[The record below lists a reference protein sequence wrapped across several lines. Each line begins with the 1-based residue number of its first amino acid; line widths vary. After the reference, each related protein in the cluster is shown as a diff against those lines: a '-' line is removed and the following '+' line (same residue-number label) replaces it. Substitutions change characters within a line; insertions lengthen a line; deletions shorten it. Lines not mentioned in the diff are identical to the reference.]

1 MGVKVDFSQLRAFDQ
16 NGDPVAGALAYFYA
30 VGTTTP
36 VTVYTAS
43 DNMTA
48 HPSPLVADAAGV
60 FPAVWARGE
69 VKVNV
74 TTALGATVPGYPQ
87 DPAMSV
93 AYGAAGAKT
102 FTFATLAEFRADT
115 ELTYT
120 AGLENTVV
128 PGDYIIIHQ
137 EGLSF
142 TVAPSGSTTNAT
154 ATAGG
159 VKVNIAGSTVTPAM
173 FGADGVNDQASIQA
187 AWDYAALHPE
197 LGPVQMRGVST
208 VEGQLTLDSGAHVQW
223 SQGSWLKQTDFSAT
237 GSFVQTLDPNSSS
250 AASIK
255 SGILLEN
262 PQIDG
267 ELFPAPVALIV
278 ASSTATTVTFTA
290 AASSV
295 DGFYNGMCLED
306 TTAANG
312 GGLRIVTAYV
322 GATRTATHTTPWV
335 SNPTATTVILAGW
348 NDNGIGLA
356 AGITNA
362 TIRGGVVKNYP
373 GNLQVPS
380 GNGGKGVDVEQGATD
395 ILIDGGS
402 FENVDSAVFI
412 QGIDGVM
419 ANGAKKRAV
428 GVRVSNIHAKNAG
441 AATVVAGIN
450 ADASP
455 DGDSDDSMIVISG
468 VTYENAGHA
477 PWRLVLT
484 DPQKSG
490 VHVMAEAQ
498 NVSYANIR
506 GRNDATYPNLSPG
519 YPTDYPKR
527 CGFGLTGDVGALFW
541 GHGRNLVGSNI
552 VHHGNLDA
560 LFSVRR
566 ARAKGED
573 AGPTG
578 APRNCFGWDFRQI
591 KHHGVLNRYVIEVD
605 PTALLRVD
613 PTELTGQIECVVDA
627 VTLGICDPNM
637 SAFTGFTLDVTERG
651 TGKRIIG
658 TIGAIIL
665 RGNTFASYPQGLTD
679 LRVADRRTY
688 TMANDTAV
696 NFTPLAV
703 SGLIEI
709 YSLTSQL
716 VNTVRYRADPTTP
729 QTALYLA
736 TSLTGVTT
744 GILSGTTGGAG
755 DFTISAHTDG
765 KIYLQNRRGG
775 SVTVDLVIP
784 VH

>member
-1 MGVKVDFSQLRAFDQ
+1 MASTYTDRINGLATSVAIKAPVRLATTANIALSGLQTIDGLALADGDRVLVKSQTNGIENGIWVASAGAWARATDFNGARDIVQGTQVYTTSGTTQ
-16 NGDPVAGALAYFYA
+16 NLTMFAVSTVDPV
-30 VGTTTP
+30 
-36 VTVYTAS
+36 
-43 DNMTA
+43 
-48 HPSPLVADAAGV
+48 
-60 FPAVWARGE
+60 
-69 VKVNV
+69 
-74 TTALGATVPGYPQ
+74 
-87 DPAMSV
+87 
-93 AYGAAGAKT
+93 
-102 FTFATLAEFRADT
+102 
-115 ELTYT
+115 
-120 AGLENTVV
+120 
-128 PGDYIIIHQ
+128 I
-137 EGLSF
+137 
-142 TVAPSGSTTNAT
+142 
-154 ATAGG
+154 
-159 VKVNIAGSTVTPAM
+159 GSTVIGFSSFPVGVLTPGT
-173 FGADGVNDQASIQA
+173 FGADGTNDQAAIQA
-187 AWDYAALHPE
+187 AWDYGALHPE

-255 SGILLEN
+255 FGILLEN

-306 TTAANG
+306 TTGANG

-380 GNGGKGVDVEQGATD
+380 GNGGKGIDVEQGATD

-450 ADASP
+450 QDAAP

-498 NVSYANIR
+498 NVSYSNIR
-506 GRNDATYPNLSPG
+506 GRNDATYPGISPG
-519 YPTDYPKR
+519 YPADYPKR

-552 VHHGNLDA
+552 THHGNLDA

-591 KHHGVLNRYVIEVD
+591 KHHGVINRYVIEID

-613 PTELTGQIECVVDA
+613 PTELTGQIECSVDSVA
-627 VTLGICDPNM
+627 LGICDPNM
-637 SAFTGFTLDVTERG
+637 SAFTGFILDVTQRT

-658 TIGAIIL
+658 TIGAILL
-665 RGNTFASYPQGLTD
+665 RGNTFADYPVGLTD
-679 LRVADRRTY
+679 LRICDRREFTI
-688 TMANDTAV
+688 ADDTAV
-696 NFTPLAV
+696 SFTPIR
-703 SGLIEI
+703 SYGTIEI
-709 YSLTSQL
+709 ASVSSSLNNMAL
-716 VNTVRYRADPTTP
+716 YRATATP
-729 QTALYLA
+729 QCELYRVSSGTA
-736 TSLTGVTT
+736 VTT
-744 GILSGTTGGAG
+744 GILAGTTGT
-755 DFTISAHTDG
+755 DTNFTISAHTDG
-765 KIYLQNRRGG
+765 KIYLENRRGG
-775 SVTVDLVIP
+775 SVTVSVYAR
-784 VH
+784 VN